1 MLMPAVLLTGTV
13 VLIAFLLAMVEI
25 QVMGIHGW
33 AAGLPT
39 TWRIEHHWALDWFAA
54 GRPLTA
60 YHAWLGG
67 FLIAMIHLPMAVLG
81 AWTVKLEAR
90 VLGCLLWLWLARDVW
105 WFALNPAYGLSAVTP
120 ERATWIKI
128 WFLYL
133 PSDWW
138 LLFILGSALLWW
150 SFRLH
155 VRTKTRPVEIEE
167 SLHR

>member
-13 VLIAFLLAMVEI
+13 ALVAFLLAMVEI

-39 TWRIEHHWALDWFAA
+39 TWRIERHWALDWFAA

-67 FLIAMIHLPMAVLG
+67 FLIAVLHLPMAVLG

-90 VLGCLLWLWLARDVW
+90 VLGCLLWLWLARDIW

-138 LLFILGSALLWW
+138 WLFILGSALLWW

-167 SLHR
+167 SP